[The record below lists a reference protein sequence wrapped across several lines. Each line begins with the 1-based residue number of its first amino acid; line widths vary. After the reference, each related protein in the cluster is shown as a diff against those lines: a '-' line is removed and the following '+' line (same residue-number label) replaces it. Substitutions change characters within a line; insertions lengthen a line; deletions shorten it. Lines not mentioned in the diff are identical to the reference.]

1 MKHNYPRTL
10 KLDEPIPF
18 DFTELQFIFRD
29 DKASSLNYHYKLFED
44 AELDFFKK
52 EGILSAY
59 EHLRVL
65 FDFNM
70 REIDGPICVYFEASS
85 SGVAYVFYPK
95 SDDRMKLWSITKGFM
110 YRI

>member
-1 MKHNYPRTL
+1 MKHNYPKTL

-18 DFTELQFIFRD
+18 DFAEIQFIFRD
-29 DKASSLNYHYKLFED
+29 DVQYHYKLFED
-44 AELDFFKK
+44 DELDFFKK

-70 REIDGPICVYFEASS
+70 REIEGPLCVYFETLT

-95 SDDRMKLWSITKGFM
+95 SDSKMKIWSVTKGFM